1 MCGIAGIF
9 NYRKDPVSEDVLKK
23 MTRIVKHRG
32 PDDEGF
38 WTDGFIGLGHRRL
51 SIMDLTS
58 AAHQPMVSDDG
69 RYVIIYNGEVYNF
82 RELKKHLESQGN
94 LFHSA
99 SDTEVVLNA
108 WSFWGSDALLKFNG
122 MFAFALWDRKKNIL
136 ILARDRFGIKPLYYW
151 DDGNKLVFGSEI
163 KSILQHPD
171 YQTKVSYETL
181 NEYFTFQNVFS
192 DRTLFKGIKMLP
204 SGTFMLYHLDKGK
217 KIFEKYWDFHFEDKV
232 LFTTEQEYIEEL
244 DRLFNQAINRQ
255 LTADV
260 EIGSYLSGGT
270 DSGAITSIASN
281 AFPNLKTFTAGFDL
295 SSASGLEMAFDERSK
310 AEYLSSKFKTEQYE
324 FVLKAGDME
333 KVMPALTWHLEDPR
347 VGQCYPNYYI
357 HSLAA
362 KFVKVA
368 LGGIGGDELFAG
380 YPWRYY
386 RTVVNHD
393 FDHYVSKYY
402 DYWSRLISDEEKQDF
417 FSPSVYDDIGDYS
430 TKEVFKSVLKN
441 PNGPFQIDK
450 PEQYINNSLYFEIK
464 TFLQGLLLVE
474 DKLSMANGLE
484 LRVPFLDNDLVDFA
498 MKVPVR
504 YKLNNLNKV
513 TQINENEPGP
523 KTRKYFY
530 HTRDGKILLRKAL
543 NKYVPSQYA
552 NGIKQ
557 GFSAPD
563 ASWFK
568 GESIDYIKEL
578 LYNRKARIYDFIRP
592 QMAMEKMDEHLSGK
606 KNNRLL
612 IWSLLSFEW
621 WLKTFLP

>member
-9 NYRKDPVSEDVLKK
+9 NYQEAPVPWDVLKK
-23 MTRIVKHRG
+23 MTRMVEHRG

-38 WTDGFIGLGHRRL
+38 WTDRFIGLGHRRL
-51 SIMDLTS
+51 AIMDLTS
-58 AAHQPMVSDDG
+58 AAHQPMESDDG

-82 RELKKHLESQGN
+82 KELRTQLEKWGY

-99 SDTEVVLNA
+99 SDTEVVLKA
-108 WSFWGSDALLKFNG
+108 WSFWGPDALLKFNG
-122 MFAFALWDRKKNIL
+122 MFAFGLWDRKENTL
-136 ILARDRFGIKPLYYW
+136 TLARDRYGIKPLYYW
-151 DDGNKLVFGSEI
+151 DDGYKMVFGSEI
-163 KSILQHPD
+163 KSIIQHPD
-171 YQTKVSYETL
+171 YRVEVSHEAL

-192 DRTLFKGIKMLP
+192 DRTLFNGIKLIP
-204 SGTFMLYHLDKGK
+204 SGTYTQYRLSEGRKS
-217 KIFEKYWDFHFEDKV
+217 FEKYWDFHFEDNT
-232 LFTTEQEYIEEL
+232 LFATEEEYVEEL
-244 DRLFNQAINRQ
+244 DRLFNQAVNRQ

-281 AFPNLKTFTAGFDL
+281 TFPNLKSFTAGFDL
-295 SSASGLEMAFDERSK
+295 SSASGLEMAFDERAR
-310 AEYLSSKFKTEQYE
+310 AEYLSNQFKTEQYE
-324 FVLKAGDME
+324 VVLKAGDME
-333 KVMPALTWHLEDPR
+333 KVMPLLTWHLEDPR

-357 HSLAA
+357 HNLAA
-362 KFVKVA
+362 KFVRVS

-386 RTVVNHD
+386 RTLVNHD

-402 DYWSRLISDEEKQDF
+402 DYWSRLIPDEEKQRF
-417 FSPSVYDDIGDYS
+417 FSPSVNRDIDGYS
-430 TKEVFKSVLKN
+430 TKDVFKSVLNN
-441 PNGPFQIDK
+441 PNGPFHIQT

-484 LRVPFLDNDLVDFA
+484 LRIPFLDNDLVEFA
-498 MKVPVR
+498 MKVPVK
-504 YKLNNLNKV
+504 YKLNNLNEV
-513 TQINENEPGP
+513 ARINENDPGP

-530 HTRDGKILLRKAL
+530 QTRDGKILLRKVL
-543 NKYVPSQYA
+543 NKYVPFHYA

-568 GESIDYIKEL
+568 GESIDYIKKL
-578 LYNRKARIYDFIRP
+578 LYNRKARIYDYIQP
-592 QMAMEKMDEHLSGK
+592 QMAMEKMDEHLAGT